1 MVFCVHKHFFR
12 RESSYFDSLFRSPS
26 IPCNDPPGS
35 SETNPVVLKDTK
47 SEAFAGLCWI
57 FYNPKYSIYTATVDR
72 WTEILDLAQRWVFK
86 EVEQLCI
93 RELQK
98 LSIPPVE
105 KIHIYQ
111 AFRIDR
117 SLLAESFAKLTL
129 RPETLSLEEGNKL
142 GIETALQIAQARELS
157 RGSTGRASAV
167 QLNDAELRSVIQN
180 AFGLEEEAFFDF
192 ATGPSPAPGPS
203 QPLTSEN
210 VNGSRK
216 SKK

>member
-1 MVFCVHKHFFR
+1 
-12 RESSYFDSLFRSPS
+12 
-26 IPCNDPPGS
+26 
-35 SETNPVVLKDTK
+35 
-47 SEAFAGLCWI
+47 
-57 FYNPKYSIYTATVDR
+57 
-72 WTEILDLAQRWVFK
+72 
-86 EVEQLCI
+86 
-93 RELQK
+93 

-192 ATGPSPAPGPS
+192 AVYVPFDFMRISLTYFVITLRRRVHRQHRDHLSP
-203 QPLTSEN
+203 
-210 VNGSRK
+210 
-216 SKK
+216 